1 VFVLEED
8 TTTAMSMS
16 SPQPI
21 NGTGTPM
28 RADLNETATKAPVR
42 PTAAVQE
49 DSPEVAPGPAD
60 TVSDQLKPGRLFA
73 FFELQRELETGDTG
87 TVWLAQ
93 NYDVKRQADLVTLKF
108 LPESIVRNKP
118 ALEDLKDQI
127 GRRIPLQHPNIQ
139 RAYDLVESKGR
150 VAIQLEYLDGQSL
163 SNLRSTKPDQVFE
176 VRDLEKWTGELCG
189 ALEYAHQEVGL
200 VDIDVA
206 PGNLIINPAGN
217 LKLRNVG
224 ITNCIANSMNRL
236 IARDEPGNKLPYKSP
251 QRAAGEKPAVA
262 DDLYSLGALL
272 YELLTSKPPFDSG
285 ATDAGV
291 GENLPPSMS
300 QRRAEIGIA
309 GEVIPEIWEETVA
322 ACLARDPSRRPQTAG
337 EVEKRL
343 KNTSNPIPNPEPPVR
358 NLSTRKKW
366 LTIAVLVLSL
376 AVGSAVAFLALHRLT
391 EPKRVNPA
399 KETPPTL
406 PSPPSEPTGKENIL
420 SAGTGSPEVRPT
432 PSPVPAVSP
441 ATSLEARLTPSPALS
456 PTFSQEVRPAP
467 SPVASPI
474 LPHEVR
480 PTPSPLVSL
489 PTSPE
494 AHPTPSPEESSP
506 ISPRDSATPSG
517 GQSAGSTPASLSQHD
532 IDATKEDVI
541 KRINA
546 LPGVTVEKKANLIEK
561 MHKARSVE
569 RLTVI
574 PFDVRQ
580 ATLRRTAVD
589 DLLRAF
595 ALPEMLDKLSDPTTI
610 LVVAGYADTGGSA
623 DANLRIS
630 QERAENVSRIL
641 KGQAKLPNAIQTIGM
656 GGTEL
661 LDSKRPGENRAVEV
675 WAVVPF

>member
-1 VFVLEED
+1 
-8 TTTAMSMS
+8 
-16 SPQPI
+16 
-21 NGTGTPM
+21 M
-28 RADLNETATKAPVR
+28 RADLNETTTKAPVR

-49 DSPEVAPGPAD
+49 DSPEVSSGPANI
-60 TVSDQLKPGRLFA
+60 VSDQLKPGRLFA
-73 FFELQRELETGDTG
+73 CFELERELEIGDTG

-93 NYDVKRQADLVTLKF
+93 NYDVKRQADQVTLKF

-118 ALEDLKDQI
+118 VLEDLKGQI
-127 GRRIPLQHPNIQ
+127 SRRIPFQHPNIQ

-163 SNLRSTKPDQVFE
+163 SNLRSAKPNQVFE

-189 ALEYAHQEVGL
+189 ALEYAHQKVGL
-200 VDIDVA
+200 MDIDVA
-206 PGNLIINPAGN
+206 SGNLIINPAGN

-224 ITNCIANSMNRL
+224 ITNCIADSMSQL
-236 IARDEPGNKLPYKSP
+236 IAMDELGKKLPYKSP
-251 QRAAGEKPAVA
+251 QEAAGEKPAVA

-285 ATDAGV
+285 ATGARV
-291 GENLPPSMS
+291 GEKLPPSMS
-300 QRRAEIGIA
+300 QRRAELGIA
-309 GEVIPEIWEETVA
+309 GEAIPEIWEETVA
-322 ACLARDPSRRPQTAG
+322 ACLAKDPSRRPQTAG
-337 EVEKRL
+337 EVENRL

-376 AVGSAVAFLALHRLT
+376 VVGSAVAFLALHRLT

-399 KETPPTL
+399 KETTPTL
-406 PSPPSEPTGKENIL
+406 PSAPSESTGKENIL

-441 ATSLEARLTPSPALS
+441 ATSLEARPIPSPGLS
-456 PTFSQEVRPAP
+456 PTLSQEVRPA
-467 SPVASPI
+467 
-474 LPHEVR
+474 
-480 PTPSPLVSL
+480 PSPLVSL

-494 AHPTPSPEESSP
+494 ARPALSPEESP
-506 ISPRDSATPSG
+506 TISQRDTATPSG

-541 KRINA
+541 KRIEA
-546 LPGVTVEKKANLIEK
+546 LPGVTAEKKANLIEK
-561 MHKARSVE
+561 MHKARSME

-589 DLLRAF
+589 DLLKAF

-610 LVVAGYADTGGSA
+610 LVVAGYADTGGRA

-630 QERAENVSRIL
+630 QKRAENISRIL
-641 KGQAKLPNAIQTIGM
+641 KEQAKLPNAIQTIGM

>member
-1 VFVLEED
+1 
-8 TTTAMSMS
+8 MSMS

-21 NGTGTPM
+21 HGTGTPM
-28 RADLNETATKAPVR
+28 RADLNETATKGTVR
-42 PTAAVQE
+42 PTAAGQE
-49 DSPEVAPGPAD
+49 DSPEVAPGSAD

-93 NYDVKRQADLVTLKF
+93 NYDVRRQADLVTLKF

-118 ALEDLKDQI
+118 ALEDLKDQL

-139 RAYDLVESKGR
+139 RAYDLVECKGR
-150 VAIQLEYLDGQSL
+150 VAIQLEYLDGESL

-200 VDIDVA
+200 VDIDFA

-224 ITNCIANSMNRL
+224 ITNCIANSMSRL
-236 IARDEPGNKLPYKSP
+236 IARDELGKKLPYKSP
-251 QRAAGEKPAVA
+251 SQAAGEKPSVA

-291 GENLPPSMS
+291 GEKLPPSMS
-300 QRRAEIGIA
+300 QRRAELGIA
-309 GEVIPEIWEETVA
+309 RELIPEIWEETVA
-322 ACLARDPSRRPQTAG
+322 ACLAKDPSRRPQTAG

-343 KNTSNPIPNPEPPVR
+343 KNTSNPIPNPQPPVR

-391 EPKRVNPA
+391 QPKRVNPA
-399 KETPPTL
+399 KETTPTL
-406 PSPPSEPTGKENIL
+406 PSAPPESTVKENIL
-420 SAGTGSPEVRPT
+420 SAGTGSPEVHET

-441 ATSLEARLTPSPALS
+441 ATSLEARPTPSPALS
-456 PTFSQEVRPAP
+456 PTVSQEVRPAP
-467 SPVASPI
+467 SRVASPI

-480 PTPSPLVSL
+480 PAPSPLVSL

-494 AHPTPSPEESSP
+494 AHPTPEESST
-506 ISPRDSATPSG
+506 ISPRDSATPSD
-517 GQSAGSTPASLSQHD
+517 GQSAGSTPASLSQYD

-546 LPGVTVEKKANLIEK
+546 LPGITAEKKANLIEK

-589 DLLRAF
+589 DLLKAF
-595 ALPEMLDKLSDPTTI
+595 ALPEMLNKLSDPTTI
-610 LVVAGYADTGGSA
+610 LVVAGYADTGGRA

-630 QERAENVSRIL
+630 QERAENISRIL

>member
-1 VFVLEED
+1 
-8 TTTAMSMS
+8 
-16 SPQPI
+16 
-21 NGTGTPM
+21 M
-28 RADLNETATKAPVR
+28 RADLDETATKAPAR
-42 PTAAVQE
+42 PTPAVQE
-49 DSPEVAPGPAD
+49 DSQEVTPGAAD
-60 TVSDQLKPGRLFA
+60 TVSDQLKSGRLFA
-73 FFELQRELETGDTG
+73 CFELERELEIGDTG

-93 NYDVKRQADLVTLKF
+93 NYDVKRQADQVTLKF

-127 GRRIPLQHPNIQ
+127 SRRVLFQHPNIQ

-150 VAIQLEYLDGQSL
+150 VAVQLEYLDGQSL
-163 SNLRSTKPDQVFE
+163 SNLRSTQPNQVFE

-189 ALEYAHQEVGL
+189 ALEYAHHEAGL

-224 ITNCIANSMNRL
+224 ITNCIANSMSRL
-236 IARDEPGNKLPYKSP
+236 IAKDEPGKKLPYKSP
-251 QRAAGEKPAVA
+251 QQAASEKPAVA

-285 ATDAGV
+285 ATAAGV
-291 GENLPPSMS
+291 GEKIPPSMN
-300 QRRAEIGIA
+300 QRRAELGIG

-322 ACLARDPSRRPQTAG
+322 ACLAKDPSRRPQSAG

-366 LTIAVLVLSL
+366 LTIAILVLSL
-376 AVGSAVAFLALHRLT
+376 AVGSAVAVLALHQLT

-406 PSPPSEPTGKENIL
+406 PSTPSESTGKENIL

-441 ATSLEARLTPSPALS
+441 ATSVEARATPSPALS
-456 PTFSQEVRPAP
+456 PTLSQEVRPAP

-474 LPHEVR
+474 LPHEVL
-480 PTPSPLVSL
+480 PAPSPLVSL
-489 PTSPE
+489 PVSPE
-494 AHPTPSPEESSP
+494 AAQTPSPEESST
-506 ISPRDSATPSG
+506 ISPRDSGTPRG
-517 GQSAGSTPASLSQHD
+517 GQSADSTPASLSQHD

-546 LPGVTVEKKANLIEK
+546 LPGVTAEKKAILIEK
-561 MHKARSVE
+561 MHKARSME

-589 DLLRAF
+589 DLLKAF
-595 ALPEMLDKLSDPTTI
+595 ARPEMLDKLSDPTTI
-610 LVVAGYADTGGSA
+610 LVVAGYADPGGRA

-630 QERAENVSRIL
+630 RERAENISRIL
-641 KGQAKLPNAIQTIGM
+641 KEQAKLPNAIQTIGM

-661 LDSKRPGENRAVEV
+661 LDSNRPGENRAVEV